1 MKSLRI
7 TPKLTLAFILFA
19 GVLLV
24 SLSIPAYIQSRAA
37 LQTAAISERVAT
49 ALEKEAALKSWIADR
64 QHNIDDIANTR
75 VIREHYLDFSKSV
88 PGSPQ
93 ALAEHNVLIEALQE
107 WAGEGHPFQSLM
119 VMDALTGRV
128 MASTDPAEEGKFKE
142 EQPYFIRGLQ
152 GAFVQNPTYDIAS
165 QRSIMIAAAPIVSAV
180 AQKSDG
186 GGGQVMAVL
195 AGFLNMDE
203 MNQIVLRRTGLLQT
217 DDSFLVN
224 TSNLFVTQPRLISEK
239 AVLQRGIHSVAV
251 ESCLERRSGVMVMD
265 DYRGVPAII
274 SYRWLPG
281 SQLCMI
287 NKIDQQE
294 AYAPI
299 VALSRSVVITGC
311 LILLIGSIIALGLA
325 RSITGP
331 IIPLVE
337 GAIKISQGN
346 LDVRVEVK
354 TNDELGVLGIAFNRM
369 AEELQK
375 TMVSRSELL
384 KEVGERRK
392 SEMEL
397 RETNQ
402 YLDNLFNYANAPII
416 VWNPGFKITRFNK
429 AFELL
434 TNYAAVEVIGSDLSL
449 LFPQGSRA
457 ESQAK
462 IESTL
467 HGEYWETV
475 EIPIQRKDG
484 EIRLVLWNSANIHAE
499 DGVTLQATIAQ
510 GMDITERK
518 QAEEELRTAM
528 GDVQRS
534 NQELEQFAYVASHD
548 LQEPL
553 RMVSSYTQLLAQ
565 RYEDRLD
572 EKAQKYIAYAVDG
585 SIRMQHLINDLL
597 TFSRLN
603 TRPQAPEM
611 IDAHAVLGEAIMNL
625 SKAIEE
631 NRALVVNDDL
641 PIVRGDASQLRQ
653 VFQNL
658 VANAIKFH
666 GADAPRVH
674 ISARDLDNEW
684 RFAVN
689 DNGIGI
695 DPQYQDK
702 VFLLFQRLHTRQEY
716 PGTGIGL
723 AVCKRI
729 VERHNGRIWF
739 ESQPG
744 KGSTFFFTLPK

>member
-75 VIREHYLDFSKSV
+75 VIREHYLAFSKSV

-93 ALAEHNVLIEALQE
+93 ALAEHDLLIEALQE

-152 GAFVQNPTYDIAS
+152 GSYVQNPTYDIAS
-165 QRSIMIAAAPIVSAV
+165 QRSIMTAAAPIVSAD
-180 AQKSDG
+180 AQKLDG

-195 AGFLNMDE
+195 AGSLNMDE

-239 AVLQRGIHSVAV
+239 AVLQRGIHSAAV

-337 GAIKISQGN
+337 GAIKIGQGN
-346 LDVRVEVK
+346 LDVRTEVK

-384 KEVGERRK
+384 
-392 SEMEL
+392 
-397 RETNQ
+397 
-402 YLDNLFNYANAPII
+402 
-416 VWNPGFKITRFNK
+416 
-429 AFELL
+429 
-434 TNYAAVEVIGSDLSL
+434 VEV
-449 LFPQGSRA
+449 
-457 ESQAK
+457 E
-462 IESTL
+462 
-467 HGEYWETV
+467 
-475 EIPIQRKDG
+475 
-484 EIRLVLWNSANIHAE
+484 
-499 DGVTLQATIAQ
+499 
-510 GMDITERK
+510 ERK
-518 QAEEELRTAM
+518 QVEVKLKRAMAE
-528 GDVQRS
+528 VQRS

-611 IDAHAVLGEAIMNL
+611 IDTHAVLGEAIMNL

-674 ISARDLDNEW
+674 ISARDLGSEW

-744 KGSTFFFTLPK
+744 KGSTFFFTLSKG